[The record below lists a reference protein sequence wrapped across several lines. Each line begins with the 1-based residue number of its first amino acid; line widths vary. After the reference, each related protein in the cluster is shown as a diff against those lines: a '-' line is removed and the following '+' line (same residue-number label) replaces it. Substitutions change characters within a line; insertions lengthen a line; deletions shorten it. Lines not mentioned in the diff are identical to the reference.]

1 MNLNITQF
9 QLIVNVGKHVLV
21 FLAHSCL
28 FLLAIFLAFF
38 FPNHHTVYIK
48 NFLMGYSSGLFVAL
62 GVSSLM
68 LPLTAIIE

>member
-28 FLLAIFLAFF
+28 FLLAIFLVFF
-38 FPNHHTVYIK
+38 FLTIILYILRI
-48 NFLMGYSSGLFVAL
+48 FSWD
-62 GVSSLM
+62 
-68 LPLTAIIE
+68 TAQGCL